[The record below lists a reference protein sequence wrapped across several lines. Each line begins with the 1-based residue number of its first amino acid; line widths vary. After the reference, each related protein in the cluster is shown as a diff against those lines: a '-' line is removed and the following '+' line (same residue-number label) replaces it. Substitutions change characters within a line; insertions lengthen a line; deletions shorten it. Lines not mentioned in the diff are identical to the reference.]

1 MRRSAQRSKEAGTM
15 VKKILSFTVLVVLAL
30 SLASCQMIQK
40 LQARDQLNKG
50 VQSFK
55 ATKFDAAIDHFKKAI
70 ELDPELKDAELYLAT
85 GYAQQFLPHSPTEE
99 NQKIADLAVQTFQK
113 VLDKDPTNK
122 TALAGIA
129 SIYQNNDQYDKA
141 REAYMKNA
149 QVDPQNHIP
158 FYAVGSVDWIIVH
171 NTESKLSPE
180 QKGTLIEEGMQY
192 LDKAMTLNPNYEDTL
207 WYQNLL
213 LREKAIMIDD
223 KIKATKDKNAQK
235 QMMSESEALK
245 AKADEWSNRAL
256 EVRKKNAEKKTG
268 PGGIELEN

>member
-1 MRRSAQRSKEAGTM
+1 MT
-15 VKKILSFTVLVVLAL
+15 KKFLMFTVMAVLTI
-30 SLASCQMIQK
+30 SLTSCQMVRK
-40 LQARDQLNKG
+40 LQARDNLNKG
-50 VQSFK
+50 VQAFK
-55 ATKFDAAIDHFKKAI
+55 ASKFDLAIDHFKKAI
-70 ELDPELKDAELYLAT
+70 ELDPELRDAELYLAT
-85 GYAQQFLPHSPTEE
+85 GYAQQFLPHSPSEE

-113 VLDKDPTNK
+113 VLDKDPGNK

-158 FYAVGSVDWIIVH
+158 YYAVGSVDWIIVH

-180 QKGTLIEEGMQY
+180 EKGTLIEEGIQY
-192 LDKAMTLNPNYEDTL
+192 LDKAMAINPDYEDTL

-213 LREKAIMIDD
+213 LREKALILDN
-223 KIKATKDKNAQK
+223 KIKETKDKSAQK

-256 EVRKKNAEKKTG
+256 DVRKKNAEKKAG
-268 PGGIELEN
+268 PGGIELEQ

>member
-1 MRRSAQRSKEAGTM
+1 MI
-15 VKKILSFTVLVVLAL
+15 KKFLSFTVLVVLAL

-99 NQKIADLAVQTFQK
+99 NQKIADLAVKTFQK
-113 VLDKDPTNK
+113 VLDKDPKNP

-149 QVDPQNHIP
+149 EVDPQNHIP

-180 QKGTLIEEGMQY
+180 QKSTLIEEGMQY
-192 LDKAMTLNPNYEDTL
+192 LDKAMTINPNYEDTL

-213 LREKAIMIDD
+213 LREKASIIDD

-235 QMMSESEALK
+235 QMMSESQDLK
-245 AKADEWSNRAL
+245 AKADDWSNRAL
-256 EVRKKNAEKKTG
+256 EVRKKNAEKKAG
-268 PGGIELEN
+268 PGGIELDK

>member
-1 MRRSAQRSKEAGTM
+1 MIR
-15 VKKILSFTVLVVLAL
+15 KILSFAGLVVLTF

-55 ATKFDAAIDHFKKAI
+55 ATKYEAAIDHFKKAI

-99 NQKIADLAVQTFQK
+99 NQKIANLAIETFQK
-113 VLDKDPTNK
+113 VLDKDPKNP
-122 TALAGIA
+122 TALAGMA

-149 QVDPQNHIP
+149 EVDPTNHIP

-171 NTESKLSPE
+171 NTESKLSAE
-180 QKGTLIEEGMQY
+180 EKGTLIEEGMQY
-192 LDKAMTLNPNYEDTL
+192 LDKAMKINPNYEDTL

-213 LREKAIMIDD
+213 LREKAILIDD
-223 KIKATKDKNAQK
+223 KIKTTKDKNAQK
-235 QMMSESEALK
+235 EMMSESADLK
-245 AKADEWSNRAL
+245 SKADDWSNRAL
-256 EVRKKNAEKKTG
+256 EVRKKNAEKKSG
-268 PGGIELEN
+268 PGGIELQN

>member
-1 MRRSAQRSKEAGTM
+1 MPQLIILRRR
-15 VKKILSFTVLVVLAL
+15 LSW
-30 SLASCQMIQK
+30 I
-40 LQARDQLNKG
+40 
-50 VQSFK
+50 
-55 ATKFDAAIDHFKKAI
+55 
-70 ELDPELKDAELYLAT
+70 PELKDAELYLAT

-99 NQKIADLAVQTFQK
+99 NQKIADLAIQTFQK

-149 QVDPQNHIP
+149 QVAPQDHIP

-180 QKGTLIEEGMQY
+180 EKGKLIEEGMQY
-192 LDKAMTLNPNYEDTL
+192 LDKAMALNPNYEDTL

-213 LREKAIMIDD
+213 LREKALMIDD

-235 QMMSESEALK
+235 AN
-245 AKADEWSNRAL
+245 DER
-256 EVRKKNAEKKTG
+256 V
-268 PGGIELEN
+268 

>member
-1 MRRSAQRSKEAGTM
+1 M
-15 VKKILSFTVLVVLAL
+15 FTVLVALSL
-30 SLASCQMIQK
+30 SLASCQTVQK
-40 LQARDQLNKG
+40 LQARDNLNKG
-50 VQSFK
+50 VQAFRAQK
-55 ATKFDAAIDHFKKAI
+55 YDDAIQRFKKAI
-70 ELDPELKDAELYLAT
+70 ELDPDLKDAELYLAT

-99 NQKIADLAVQTFQK
+99 NQKIADMAVQTFQK
-113 VLDKDPTNK
+113 VLDKDPMNK

-180 QKGTLIEEGMQY
+180 EKGTLIEEGMQY
-192 LDKAMTLNPNYEDTL
+192 LDKAMAINPDYEDTL

-213 LREKAIMIDD
+213 LREKAIMLDD
-223 KIKATKDKNAQK
+223 KIKTTKDKNAQK

-245 AKADEWSNRAL
+245 AKADDWSNRAL
-256 EVRKKNAEKKTG
+256 DVRKKNAEKKSG
-268 PGGIELEN
+268 PGGIELDQ

>member
-1 MRRSAQRSKEAGTM
+1 MT
-15 VKKILSFTVLVVLAL
+15 KKLLTFTVLVVLSL
-30 SLASCQMIQK
+30 SLASCQMVQK
-40 LQARDQLNKG
+40 LQARDNLNKG
-50 VQSFK
+50 VQAFK
-55 ATKFDAAIDHFKKAI
+55 AQKFDLAIDHFKKAI

-85 GYAQQFLPHSPTEE
+85 GYAQQFLPHSPSEE
-99 NQKIADLAVQTFQK
+99 NQKIAGLAVETFQK
-113 VLDKDPTNK
+113 VLDKDPKNA

-180 QKGTLIEEGMQY
+180 EKSTLIEEGMQY
-192 LDKAMTLNPNYEDTL
+192 LDKAMAINPDYEDTL

-213 LREKAIMIDD
+213 LREKALMVDD
-223 KIKATKDKNAQK
+223 KVKATKDKNAQQ
-235 QMMSESEALK
+235 QMMSESKALI
-245 AKADEWSNRAL
+245 AKANDWSDRAL
-256 EVRKKNAEKKTG
+256 AVRKKNAEKKSG
-268 PGGIELEN
+268 PGGIELDK